1 MAAIVAGCREDNQH
15 VVRDV
20 RGERT
25 CHMDEKELD
34 DILAAHRKWL
44 DGEDGG
50 ERADL
55 RNADLRNADLS
66 NAHLSYADL
75 SNAELR
81 YADLSNADLS
91 YADLSNADLRY
102 AKNIPPL
109 VEAVTSILPAGEI
122 VGWKIAHGA
131 LVKLSIPADARR
143 SNATGRKCRCDK
155 ATVLSITKYGEEVES
170 AISDH
175 DADFVYRVGET
186 VTPDSFDEDRWDVCS
201 HGIHFFI
208 TKEEALDYAS
218 RQ

>member
-15 VVRDV
+15 VAHDV

-34 DILAAHRKWL
+34 DILDAHRKWL

-50 ERADL
+50 ERAYLRNADLRNAYLRNADLRNADLSYAYLRNADLSYADL
-55 RNADLRNADLS
+55 RNADLRNADLR
-66 NAHLSYADL
+66 N
-75 SNAELR
+75 
-81 YADLSNADLS
+81 
-91 YADLSNADLRY
+91 

-122 VGWKIAHGA
+122 VGWKMAHGA

-186 VTPDSFDEDRWDVCS
+186 VTPDSFDEDRWDECS

-208 TKEEALDYAS
+208 TKEEAIYYAG
-218 RQ
+218 

>member
-1 MAAIVAGCREDNQH
+1 MAAIVAGGREDNQH
-15 VVRDV
+15 VAHDV

-34 DILAAHRKWL
+34 DILDAHRKWL

-55 RNADLRNADLS
+55 RNADLRNADLR
-66 NAHLSYADL
+66 NADLSYAY
-75 SNAELR
+75 LR
-81 YADLSNADLS
+81 NADLS
-91 YADLSNADLRY
+91 YADLSYAYLRN

-122 VGWKIAHGA
+122 VGWKMAHGA

-186 VTPDSFDEDRWDVCS
+186 VTPDSFDEDRWDECS

-208 TKEEALDYAS
+208 TKEEAIYYAG
-218 RQ
+218 